1 MKHNPVAKFAHRVN
15 KATVQRD
22 RTKYNRKQKHKGD
35 GRDDRRR
42 PFSWPR
48 RRLVPLEMVRRD
60 SIHRSP
66 GPE

>member
-42 PFSWPR
+42 LFSWPR
-48 RRLVPLEMVRRD
+48 
-60 SIHRSP
+60 
-66 GPE
+66 